1 MGIEGP
7 NFEKPKGNETP
18 NRPKRFSVG
27 HEIADEL
34 TSKEELKLK
43 LSPEQIAFFG
53 DSLTYHYNRQW
64 AKKEKIPTA
73 NDGRYVKI
81 GKSVSDMEK
90 DMKIL
95 LAAGQLDK
103 IKCAVI
109 LGGANDLGNGKKTA
123 EIIIASLDTMMKG
136 LMTKNPPSLIVL
148 STLPPIEGYKPFQG
162 NMREIAAKANKVN
175 AWIRQQAQKF
185 PGKVVLFDLE
195 NMVVDPTSPGHMS
208 AKYFSD
214 GLHLSKTGKTEMAAQ
229 IYKIIAKNAPS

>member
-18 NRPKRFSVG
+18 NRPRRLAVG
-27 HEIADEL
+27 HEIADNL
-34 TSKEELKLK
+34 ISTEEPKLK
-43 LSPEQIAFFG
+43 LSPEQVAFFG

-64 AKKEKIPTA
+64 PKKEKIPTA

-109 LGGANDLGNGKKTA
+109 LGGTNDLGNKKKSA
-123 EIIIASLDTMMKG
+123 EMIIVSLNTMVTE
-136 LMTKNPPSLIVL
+136 LMTKNPPSLVVL

-162 NMREIAAKANKVN
+162 NMGEIAAKANKVN
-175 AWIRQQAQKF
+175 TWIRQQAQKF
-185 PGKVVLFDLE
+185 PGKIILFDLE
-195 NMVVDPTSPGHMS
+195 NMVGDPTNPGHMS
-208 AKYFSD
+208 TKYYSD
-214 GLHLSKTGKTEMAAQ
+214 GLHLSKTGKAEMAAQ
-229 IYKIIAKNAPS
+229 IHRIVAENALP